1 MCTLILH
8 SALFTTVHANAS
20 NTITPDNYADTY
32 GANHCIAAGGS
43 GADDDNAGVLKLL
56 S

>member
-1 MCTLILH
+1 MCTLILR

-20 NTITPDNYADTY
+20 NKITPDNHADTY
-32 GANHCIAAGGS
+32 GASAAGGS